1 MNPKDKN
8 KKIKKIPNTT
18 KNPIVNLE
26 NNKNKW
32 IWFALGVVLLTT
44 FAIYSKA
51 FNFDL
56 LRIWDDQVYISQNDH
71 IKDLHWENIKLLF
84 TNYYVNNYQPL
95 TMLFYAIEYKIGA
108 DHISLFHINNILL
121 HLLNTYLVFVL
132 IKRIYPKNNIVS
144 VLVEWLGNF
153 NSTRFLR
160 RNNLLCG
167 AFSI

>member
-71 IKDLHWENIKLLF
+71 IKEDL
-84 TNYYVNNYQPL
+84 
-95 TMLFYAIEYKIGA
+95 
-108 DHISLFHINNILL
+108 
-121 HLLNTYLVFVL
+121 
-132 IKRIYPKNNIVS
+132 
-144 VLVEWLGNF
+144 
-153 NSTRFLR
+153 LR
-160 RNNLLCG
+160 P
-167 AFSI
+167 SH